1 MRFLIAACG
10 GIFFHKLSLSDAF
23 VTESKFSSFGKNSIS
38 KAQRKDTVLFASSA
52 FGKAAIG
59 RKKEDYNGSLTK
71 NSIDVSPST
80 LRRKGNKPVVL
91 RTAMST
97 EEVMRRRNKALH
109 ALENIAKLPSPEAI
123 EILNRHPRLY
133 THLPPSSGDLTSK
146 LQYLLNDVNL
156 KPSALRK
163 MLNSHPRLM
172 ETVLLDNEDNL
183 SNTMDILQQ
192 ELDLTS
198 SQVFNI
204 QKHFLPAILSYNR
217 SELRKRIQVYKHD
230 LGLSTKE
237 VKKMVTKDPRMLRTN
252 ADNVKRL
259 IEIFD
264 HELGI
269 DKADLRQLLQKE
281 SLLLTYNAED
291 NIMPTILFL
300 KQGLVGTCLGLV
312 ERKGVSTVTVKTNKE
327 LAENGMT
334 SEDVIVS
341 RLKTLIMGHPK
352 ILSSS
357 LECNLKPTVDFF
369 FDEIGLKE
377 LEFGKVMY
385 RRGGSLLE
393 ANVDRT
399 LVRKVNFL
407 RSQLGLELSIDE
419 NTDKA
424 EMEDVKILLP
434 SQDNVDNLTA
444 SDKKRLLAQIIA
456 TTPDIL
462 TLSIENNM
470 EPKFEYFRETLGFS
484 QEQLRY
490 IMVKRPQILS
500 LNLERNIKPKIEFLC
515 RDRSV
520 TKHNENVESYIGGLG
535 LTVEEIRSWVVRHPQ
550 TLTFSLKSIKC
561 RSIDVVKNNLQIGDE
576 PSMVP
581 FNFIARSEKSW
592 ARWLKNY
599 YVEP

>member
-10 GIFFHKLSLSDAF
+10 GIFFHNLSPSDAF
-23 VTESKFSSFGKNSIS
+23 VHDASKFSSLGKISIS

-59 RKKEDYNGSLTK
+59 KKKEVYNGSLTK

-109 ALENIAKLPSPEAI
+109 ALENVAKLPSPEAI

-133 THLPPSSGDLTSK
+133 THQMILTSK

-163 MLNSHPRLM
+163 MLTSHPRLM

-259 IEIFD
+259 IEIFEQ
-264 HELGI
+264 ELGI

-291 NIMPTILFL
+291 NILPTILFL

-312 ERKGVSTVTVKTNKE
+312 ERKGVSTVTLKTNKE

-357 LECNLKPTVDFF
+357 LERNLKPTVDFF

-424 EMEDVKILLP
+424 EKEDVKILLP

-500 LNLERNIKPKIEFLC
+500 LNLERNIKPKIEFLR

-520 TKHNENVESYIGGLG
+520 TKHNENIESYIGGLG
-535 LTVEEIRSWVVRHPQ
+535 LTVEEIRSWVVRHTQ
-550 TLTFSLKSIKC
+550 TLTFPLKSIKC

-576 PSMVP
+576 PNMVP
-581 FNFIARSEKSW
+581 LNFIARSEKSW
-592 ARWLKNY
+592 AKV
-599 YVEP
+599 VEELR